1 MEKRKQI
8 RMTKPGRDKINSE
21 TQRKQKALTIVGA
34 SCFYS
39 ISHIIRMLDTERK
52 QMSQMNTDQKML
64 HGLSRKMKSEIPTGI
79 IKKYPF

>member
-1 MEKRKQI
+1 MARLK
-8 RMTKPGRDKINSE
+8 RDKINTE

-34 SCFYS
+34 FCFYS

-52 QMSQMNTDQKML
+52 QMPEMNTDQKML

-79 IKKYPF
+79 KKMPLLKPAPNQ